1 MSLCNFTDSTLSR
14 LERRLSIVT
23 RFKTFIAQRIRA
35 WRNTSVNLSRTPDHR
50 RRFGIFPAKVTILSA
65 KERMFVNG
73 TRLAVLISLA
83 LSTSLSWAQAVVS
96 SSEPADILVNLIK
109 INTSNPPGNET
120 RAAEY
125 IKGVLA
131 AEKNRL
137 HKVLN
142 DAGIRLGGVV
152 SDIHGASAQAMI
164 EGLIAGQPLT
174 VLVGYARG
182 RMKAQCPE
190 LLQALDEPLSERHRL
205 LLDELHRHIR
215 FLEQHLHRLEQQLL
229 AGVAP
234 YQRQWQLLQTIPGI
248 DGIIAVPIRI
258 IYRIRHA

>member
-1 MSLCNFTDSTLSR
+1 VAPVDLQQLRLLSR
-14 LERRLSIVT
+14 HRL
-23 RFKTFIAQRIRA
+23 K
-35 WRNTSVNLSRTPDHR
+35 L
-50 RRFGIFPAKVTILSA
+50 
-65 KERMFVNG
+65 
-73 TRLAVLISLA
+73 
-83 LSTSLSWAQAVVS
+83 
-96 SSEPADILVNLIK
+96 
-109 INTSNPPGNET
+109 
-120 RAAEY
+120 
-125 IKGVLA
+125 KGVLA

-190 LLQALDEPLSERHRL
+190 LRQALDEPLSERHRL